1 MYTDCGIFLFMQTV
15 ENSMPA
21 IFRKFNAATLSWIGM
36 PLLSGIL
43 LGISFPSYP
52 VVRLEILAWI
62 GLVPL
67 LLSLKSDEPFG
78 QAYRKVWFAM
88 LVFSVV
94 SLWWVSLATLP
105 GGILTVIAES
115 FFLTVP
121 FLPFLLVKRMRGFR
135 FALFSLPFFWTAWEW
150 AYMEQDLSLGW
161 LTLGNSQANL
171 TGMIQYADI
180 TGVWGISFW
189 LLLFNVLAALF
200 WLERKAVSGQHR
212 LPAILLLL
220 IAAPFFYGWRVF
232 SGEASHDSRSGTV
245 RVTLVQPN
253 IDPFRKWQLFTAQ
266 DMMDSYYRL
275 TGRAVFRDA
284 PDLVIWPETAIPFFI
299 LDSGN
304 SGYLQSLRFAL
315 REWRVSLLSGFSDIV
330 YYHPDSE
337 RARSGEVR
345 LDSVSGRHY
354 ETFNASMLLTADA
367 GNPQVYRKN
376 RLVPFAERVPFVEYF
391 PWLDRFTVS
400 LAGISSWGRGS
411 DTPAMEFDSR
421 RNGKVKT
428 ANIICYES
436 IFPGLVTGFVR
447 NGAQFLTLVTNDG
460 WYSTSYGP
468 YQHAA
473 IAKLRCIENRR
484 AMARCA
490 NTGITGFIDRYGRVY
505 AEIPW
510 WEERTLTADVPL
522 YSDLSLYTRFPDL
535 LPRAAAL
542 VSVVLAG
549 VALFGR
555 KRG

>member
-1 MYTDCGIFLFMQTV
+1 MYTDSGISLFMKTV

-21 IFRKFNAATLSWIGM
+21 NFGKFNAASFSSIGM
-36 PLLSGIL
+36 PILSGIL

-78 QAYRKVWFAM
+78 QAYRKVWLSM
-88 LVFSVV
+88 LFYSVI

-105 GGILTVIAES
+105 GGILTVIAQS
-115 FFLTVP
+115 FFLSVP
-121 FLPFLLVKRMRGFR
+121 FLLFLMVKRRSGFR

-189 LLLFNVLAALF
+189 LLFFNVLASLF
-200 WLERKAVSGQHR
+200 WLQRKDAIRHR
-212 LPAILLLL
+212 RMLAAMLLL
-220 IAAPFFYGWRVF
+220 IAVPFFYGWKVF

-253 IDPFRKWQLFTAQ
+253 IDPFRKWQLYTSQ
-266 DMMDSYYRL
+266 DMMDSYFRL

-299 LDSGN
+299 LDTAN

-315 REWRVSLLSGFSDIV
+315 REWRVC
-330 YYHPDSE
+330 
-337 RARSGEVR
+337 
-345 LDSVSGRHY
+345 
-354 ETFNASMLLTADA
+354 
-367 GNPQVYRKN
+367 
-376 RLVPFAERVPFVEYF
+376 
-391 PWLDRFTVS
+391 
-400 LAGISSWGRGS
+400 S

-490 NTGITGFIDRYGRVY
+490 NTGITGFIDRYGRIY
-505 AEIPW
+505 EEIPW
-510 WEERTLTADVPL
+510 WEERTLTADVSL
-522 YSDLSLYTRFPDL
+522 YSDLTLYTRFPDL

-542 VSVVLAG
+542 VSVALAG

>member
-1 MYTDCGIFLFMQTV
+1 MTD
-15 ENSMPA
+15 NSGKLHVA
-21 IFRKFNAATLSWIGM
+21 IFTSIGM
-36 PLLSGIL
+36 PCLSGML

-52 VVRLEILAWI
+52 FIRLEILAWI

-67 LLSLKSDEPFG
+67 LLSLMRDEPFG
-78 QAYRKVWFAM
+78 KAYRKVWLSM
-88 LVFSVV
+88 LVFSSL

-121 FLPFLLVKRMRGFR
+121 FLPFFLVKRRAGYR
-135 FALFSLPFFWTAWEW
+135 YALYSLPFFWTAWEW

-171 TGMIQYADI
+171 TGMIQYADV
-180 TGVWGISFW
+180 TGVWGVSFW
-189 LLLFNVLAALF
+189 LVLFNVVALLL
-200 WLERKAVSGQHR
+200 WLERKDALFQRRV
-212 LPAILLLL
+212 LAAMVLL
-220 IAAPFFYGWRVF
+220 IAVPFVYGRLVLRNDASQDAH
-232 SGEASHDSRSGTV
+232 SGKV

-253 IDPFRKWQLFTAQ
+253 IDPFRKWQLYTSAE
-266 DMMDSYYRL
+266 MMESFYRI

-299 LDSGN
+299 LDTRY
-304 SGYLQSLRFAL
+304 SGYLQSLRFSL

-337 RARSGEVR
+337 RARSGTVKF
-345 LDSVSGRHY
+345 DSTSNRHF
-354 ETFNASMLLTADA
+354 ETFNASMLLTAD
-367 GNPQVYRKN
+367 GRKPQVYHKN
-376 RLVPFAERVPFVEYF
+376 RLVPFAERVPYVEYF
-391 PWLDRFTVS
+391 PWLDRFTFS

-411 DTPAMEFDSR
+411 DTPVLEFDSR
-421 RNGKVKT
+421 SNGKVKT

-460 WYSTSYGP
+460 WYAMSYGP

-473 IAKLRCIENRR
+473 MAKLRCIENRR

-490 NTGITGFIDRYGRVY
+490 NTGITAFIDRFGRVY
-505 AEIPW
+505 DEIPW

-522 YSDLSLYTRFPDL
+522 YSDLTLYTRFPDL
-535 LPRAAAL
+535 FPRSAAV

-549 VALFGR
+549 LALFGR
-555 KRG
+555 KRQ